1 MLGELTKLKS
11 DFSFRQNS
19 CQQWEEERE
28 VEKNQNLYFL
38 NTKFVSLHLTTYI
51 SSLKNLYFLIIFS
64 SLKVI
69 IFLASKWPDTEL
81 YLKTSS
87 WPDADDIWNNYSCQ
101 WKCSTAQGWS
111 ENSRWD
117 YCHWK
122 KDLLNFFSWG
132 RDAIDHFFMWQYLQY
147 CRTKAS
153 QPESTL
159 PFPWVTILQWF
170 DFQKPCLSIE
180 LTLYRQISKF
190 CHNFLSQL

>member
-38 NTKFVSLHLTTYI
+38 NTKLVSPHLTTYI

-64 SLKVI
+64 SVKAI

-87 WPDADDIWNNYSCQ
+87 WPDDIWNNCSCQ
-101 WKCSTAQGWS
+101 WKCSTAQGWL

-117 YCHWK
+117 SVVQKKRFVELLFLRGGRLLITFSCDNIDNIAGPKLHSQNQHCH
-122 KDLLNFFSWG
+122 
-132 RDAIDHFFMWQYLQY
+132 
-147 CRTKAS
+147 
-153 QPESTL
+153 
-159 PFPWVTILQWF
+159 FPGWLTYNNLISKNLG
-170 DFQKPCLSIE
+170 LSIE